1 MKSFIQS
8 LKEYRIEI
16 TEQDIYLLMSFYSNN
31 ENDGMNYEN
40 FMKDLVCPMNDFR
53 RKLTDK
59 LFAKMDPQGDGSILL
74 EDLK

>member
-1 MKSFIQS
+1 
-8 LKEYRIEI
+8 
-16 TEQDIYLLMSFYSNN
+16 
-31 ENDGMNYEN
+31 MNYEN